1 MVLSEN
7 RSDHK
12 LREAN
17 PDWNWEYWDAQVE
30 NKCVICHKLD
40 PFCVKTDEGTAC
52 RTCIGQLI
60 GDVIKMRHPW
70 TEEDLEAWGYRKEH

>member
-1 MVLSEN
+1 MVLAEN

-30 NKCVICHKLD
+30 NVCVICHKLN
-40 PFCVKTDEGTAC
+40 PFCVKTDSGAAC
-52 RTCIGQLI
+52 RTCIGHLI
-60 GDVIKMRHPW
+60 GDVIRMRHPW